1 VLDASCLLDRAM
13 DRGNRFIGLGP
24 DVVVQELGETG
35 FVKIAHWAFAIR
47 FNPFRMLRPEIVMD
61 LKLERGK
68 GIDRMRPVNWPGQR
82 CSCAKHDSLD
92 NRIGKIVQI
101 KILWDTI
108 AAEIT

>member
-1 VLDASCLLDRAM
+1 M
-13 DRGNRFIGLGP
+13 NRSNGFVGLGP
-24 DVVVQELGETG
+24 HVVVQELGETG
-35 FVKIAHWAFAIR
+35 FVKITHRAFTIR
-47 FNPFRMLRPEIVMD
+47 FNPFRMLRPKIVMN

-68 GIDRMRPVNWPGQR
+68 GIDRMRPDNWHGQG

-101 KILWDTI
+101 KVLWDTI